1 MDAPD
6 IKAISRLHALML
18 DHDLLPEQMSVA
30 VGGAVATI
38 TEHEAR
44 VSGATLQGLE
54 YEALILGF
62 AAQFAM
68 HHGFH
73 CVGPHNNRYY
83 LVDSGAPE
91 RQSCLN
97 FANPADAYTNL
108 INQIMES

>member
-1 MDAPD
+1 MDEPD
-6 IKAISRLHALML
+6 LKSISRLHELMR
-18 DHDLLPEQMSVA
+18 DHALLPEQMSVA
-30 VGGAVATI
+30 VGGAVAII

-44 VSGATLQGLE
+44 MSGATLQGLE

-62 AAQFAM
+62 ASQFAM

-91 RQSCLN
+91 RQSCRN
-97 FANPADAYTNL
+97 FTNPALAYTNL